1 MTRYLVIEKS
11 SINEL
16 EKAVNVRLED
26 GRRCLGGVATFF
38 KSPFGYYLQAMVKG
52 AIK

>member
-1 MTRYLVIEKS
+1 MTEYKVIEERS
-11 SINEL
+11 REAL
-16 EKAVNVRLED
+16 EKRVNTLLKD
-26 GRRCLGGVATFF
+26 GWRCLGGVATFF